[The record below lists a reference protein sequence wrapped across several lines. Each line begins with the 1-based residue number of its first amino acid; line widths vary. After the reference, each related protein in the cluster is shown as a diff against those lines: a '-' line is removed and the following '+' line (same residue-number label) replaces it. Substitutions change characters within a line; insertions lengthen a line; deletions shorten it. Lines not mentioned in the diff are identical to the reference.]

1 MNESI
6 VHARFSRRHFVLDLM
21 IGIKEGVRYRA
32 SKMSV
37 TIGTRKNLVLHKKC
51 VQRCLL
57 FNISISVCIVYVAT

>member
-32 SKMSV
+32 SKISV
-37 TIGTRKNLVLHKKC
+37 TTNYRYNKKNLILHKARKIK
-51 VQRCLL
+51 R
-57 FNISISVCIVYVAT
+57 NH